1 MPISYINII
10 VDVINA
16 KHETAVTVH
25 QNLLPDTYHKV
36 LYTFQGQMEG
46 DLSVVEGEVVRVVE
60 KQNEDWY
67 VVENCSGEAGL
78 FPGNHLDPNPEF
90 SGKSTN
96 STYLTTLSTSE
107 ASSLVFRIDR
117 ILGFAEVLCV
127 IQSLKQDIENQF
139 AMLSNNNKE
148 TPCEIVNLS

>member
-1 MPISYINII
+1 MYVFVEKSTFLTNCLFFFYRGLVPISYINII

-90 SGKSTN
+90 SGKRS
-96 STYLTTLSTSE
+96 STSE
-107 ASSLVFRIDR
+107 VHSIGFVFSL
-117 ILGFAEVLCV
+117 
-127 IQSLKQDIENQF
+127 
-139 AMLSNNNKE
+139 
-148 TPCEIVNLS
+148 